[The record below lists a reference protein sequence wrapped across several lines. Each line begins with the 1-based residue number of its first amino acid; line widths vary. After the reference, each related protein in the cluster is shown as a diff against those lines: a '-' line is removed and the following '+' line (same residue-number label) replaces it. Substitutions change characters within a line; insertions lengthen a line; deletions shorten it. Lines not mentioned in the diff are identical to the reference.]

1 MPFLSYSFNTK
12 MIKILIIDDH
22 AIVREGYARLISS
35 HPEFGLCGMA
45 SSGESGYALLL
56 EQKPDIVISDLSMKG
71 ISGLKFLE
79 KALARDAE
87 QKIIICSFYDSIQ
100 MVNLAISRGAKGF
113 VSKASS
119 PDCVLD
125 AILAVSKGEVFMCHE
140 TKIQQFVSIFGK
152 EEKLLASLTN
162 SEFETFRLLALGKSI
177 EECAETL
184 NLSEKTISN
193 YQTAIKRK
201 LSLATPASMV
211 HFAQRHRVI

>member
-1 MPFLSYSFNTK
+1 
-12 MIKILIIDDH
+12 MIKVLVIDDH
-22 AIVREGYARLISS
+22 AIVREGYARLINS
-35 HPEFGLCGMA
+35 HPAFAICGMA

-79 KALARDAE
+79 KAIARDAE

-100 MVNLAISRGAKGF
+100 MVNLVFSKGAKGF

-125 AILAVSKGEVFMCHE
+125 AILAVSNGEVFMCHE
-140 TKIQQFVSIFGK
+140 SKIQQFVSIFGK
-152 EEKLLASLTN
+152 EEDLLESLST
-162 SEFETFRLLALGKSI
+162 SEFETFRLLAQGKSI
-177 EECAETL
+177 PECAVIL
-184 NLSEKTISN
+184 NLSEKTINN

-201 LSLATPASMV
+201 LFLDTPASMV
-211 HFAQRHRVI
+211 HYAQRHQVI